1 MILNLGKSS
10 VLFSKLDDFLITSN
24 AHKTHKTM
32 NTQTAI
38 AQLETAQTGDEI
50 LNVLDNLQ
58 GGFKYIESPM
68 IEQVLGIATL
78 EPIEF

>member
-32 NTQTAI
+32 NTQNVI
-38 AQLETAQTGDEI
+38 QQLETAQTGDEI
-50 LNVLDNLQ
+50 LMILEALGGDTAAPTLDEIK
-58 GGFKYIESPM
+58 F
-68 IEQVLGIATL
+68 
-78 EPIEF
+78 